1 MTKLQVLIATYG
13 QEGLDRI
20 SIHRLPVIEE
30 VGYLVSC
37 QSPEGAPG
45 IPSSLIRDDIKVVF
59 SPTRGLSKNRNI
71 LLREASAPY
80 CLIADDDLDF
90 IPEGLETIIETF
102 DKSPELDVIALQ
114 YKDPEGNTE
123 KKYPDTSFDLSRP
136 PKGYFISSVELAFR
150 RDSVVGKRIFF
161 NENFGV
167 GSNYPCG
174 EEDLWLHDALQQGL
188 KGKYRP
194 AMIAVHCG
202 QSTGIRDMSRPSVLR
217 AQGAVITRLNKTTG
231 LLRVVLKAWRS
242 SRQSDTGFIKCLL
255 PALSGWKD
263 THLHGSKLFN
273 SKNIAKTEQ

>member
-1 MTKLQVLIATYG
+1 MIKLQVLIATYG
-13 QEGLDRI
+13 QEGIERI
-20 SIHRLPVIEE
+20 STHRLPVIEG
-30 VGYLVSC
+30 VGYIVSC
-37 QSPEGAPG
+37 QSPEGAPA
-45 IPSSLIRDDIKVVF
+45 IPSSLIRDDLKVIF

-114 YKDPEGNTE
+114 YKDSEGNTE
-123 KKYPDTSFDLSRP
+123 KNYPDTSFDLNYP

-167 GSNYPCG
+167 GSSYPCG
-174 EEDLWLHDALQQGL
+174 EEDLWLHDALRHGL
-188 KGKYRP
+188 KGNYRP
-194 AMIAVHCG
+194 ATIAVHYG

-231 LLRVVLKAWRS
+231 LLRVILKAWRS
-242 SRQSDTGFIKCLL
+242 SRQSDAGFIKCLL

-263 THLHGSKLFN
+263 ACLHDEKLFN
-273 SKNIAKTEQ
+273 TKNVAKTE